1 MTAVID
7 TSVLYALVDA
17 ADVSHAECVAAI
29 EAEPEAIIVPVAA
42 LPDVCHLISSRLGA
56 QREATFLRHLVE
68 SDWRIEASTPAD
80 VSRMAGL
87 LAEHSEA
94 GIGFVKAA
102 IAVIAERMGARRIYT
117 LDQRHFD
124 LIHPGHVERFELLPQ
139 R

>member
-1 MTAVID
+1 MTAIVD
-7 TSVLYALVDA
+7 AGVLYALVDA

-29 EAEPEAIIVPVAA
+29 EDEREAIVVPTAI
-42 LPDVCHLISSRLGA
+42 LPEVCNLIGSRLGA

-68 SDWRIEASTPAD
+68 SDWRLEALTPAD
-80 VSRMAGL
+80 LSRMVGL

-102 IAVIAERMGARRIYT
+102 VAVIAERMGAKRLYT
-117 LDQRHFD
+117 LDRRHFE
-124 LIHPGHVERFELLPQ
+124 LIHPRHVERLELLPH